1 VSSEKRIVIVGGVAC
16 GPKAAARARRCD
28 VNAKITI
35 IEEGNLVSYAGCG
48 IPYYVSG
55 VVAKRNAL
63 LVRTAKDFK
72 NISDIDVM
80 LDTRVESIDRAGHRV
95 SVMNLVTG
103 QTATLE
109 YDKLVLATGAN
120 PVRPPLE
127 GINLEG
133 IYSVKDVASADQ
145 ILNWI
150 TAAQPKKAVIIGGGL
165 IGMEMVEVLSTRGLE
180 VTVVEAMAHVLPG
193 ALDED
198 IAMPVEK
205 YLRKKGITL
214 RLGER
219 VAKFEGEDGKLKK
232 VVTEKAS
239 IEADVAILAIGVRPN
254 VKLAKEAS
262 LTIGKTGAIA
272 VNEYLQT
279 SDPDIYAGGDCV
291 ENKNLV
297 TGAAMFAPMGS
308 TANKHGRI
316 IGSNITG
323 SREKFMGVLGTT
335 IVKVLDFNVG
345 RTGLGE
351 REARNAGYDVVM
363 SLAPEADRPNYFP
376 GSRDII
382 VRVIADKKTGRV
394 LGGQGFGKG
403 ELAKRIDVLATAI
416 TYGATVDTL
425 ADVDLAYAPPYN
437 TPQDP
442 VHHAANV
449 VRNKMAGMVV
459 GLTPAQVKAKLDA
472 NEDFVLLDVRSQKEW
487 DTWHIEAPQI
497 RLIPQTMLFEKAG
510 ELPRDKE
517 IVVTCRSGGRS
528 YQASRILRKLGFTNI
543 KIAEGNLLAWP
554 YDAFG
559 GEKD

>member
-1 VSSEKRIVIVGGVAC
+1 MSSEKRIVIVGGVAC

-72 NISDIDVM
+72 NISDIDVL

-95 SVMNLVTG
+95 KVVNLVNG
-103 QTATLE
+103 QSATLE
-109 YDKLVLATGAN
+109 YDKLVIATGAN

-127 GINLEG
+127 GIDTAG
-133 IYSVKDVASADQ
+133 IFSVKDVASADH
-145 ILNWI
+145 ILSWI
-150 TAAQPKKAVIIGGGL
+150 TEKQPKKAVIIGGGL

-180 VTVVEAMAHVLPG
+180 VTVVEAMDHILPG

-198 IAMPVEK
+198 IALPVEK
-205 YLRKKGITL
+205 YLRKKGIIL
-214 RLGER
+214 RLSER
-219 VAKFEGEDGKLKK
+219 VAKFEGEDGKLKQ
-232 VVTEKAS
+232 VVTDKQA
-239 IEADVAILAIGVRPN
+239 IDADVAILAIGVRPN
-254 VKLAKEAS
+254 VKLAKEAG
-262 LTIGKTGAIA
+262 LAMGKTGAIA
-272 VNEYLQT
+272 VDEYLQT

-335 IVKVLDFNVG
+335 IVKILDFNVG

-351 REARNAGYDVVM
+351 KEARNAGYDVVT
-363 SLAPEADRPNYFP
+363 SLAPESDRPGYFP

-403 ELAKRIDVLATAI
+403 ELAKRIDVLAMAV
-416 TYGATVDTL
+416 TYGATVETL

-442 VHHAANV
+442 VHHAVNV
-449 VRNKMAGMVV
+449 VRNKMAGMVT

-472 NEDFVLLDVRSQKEW
+472 NEDFVLLDVRTQKEW
-487 DTWHIEAPQI
+487 ETWHIEAPQI
-497 RLIPQTMLFEKAG
+497 KWIPQTMIFEKAG

-554 YDAFG
+554 YDTFG

>member
-1 VSSEKRIVIVGGVAC
+1 
-16 GPKAAARARRCD
+16 
-28 VNAKITI
+28 
-35 IEEGNLVSYAGCG
+35 
-48 IPYYVSG
+48 
-55 VVAKRNAL
+55 
-63 LVRTAKDFK
+63 
-72 NISDIDVM
+72 
-80 LDTRVESIDRAGHRV
+80 
-95 SVMNLVTG
+95 
-103 QTATLE
+103 
-109 YDKLVLATGAN
+109 
-120 PVRPPLE
+120 
-127 GINLEG
+127 
-133 IYSVKDVASADQ
+133 
-145 ILNWI
+145 
-150 TAAQPKKAVIIGGGL
+150 
-165 IGMEMVEVLSTRGLE
+165 
-180 VTVVEAMAHVLPG
+180 
-193 ALDED
+193 
-198 IAMPVEK
+198 
-205 YLRKKGITL
+205 
-214 RLGER
+214 
-219 VAKFEGEDGKLKK
+219 
-232 VVTEKAS
+232 
-239 IEADVAILAIGVRPN
+239 
-254 VKLAKEAS
+254 
-262 LTIGKTGAIA
+262 
-272 VNEYLQT
+272 
-279 SDPDIYAGGDCV
+279 
-291 ENKNLV
+291 
-297 TGAAMFAPMGS
+297 MFAPMGS

>member
-205 YLRKKGITL
+205 YLRKKGIAL

-239 IEADVAILAIGVRPN
+239 IEADMAILAIGVRPN
-254 VKLAKEAS
+254 VKLAKEAG

-279 SDPDIYAGGDCV
+279 SNPDIYAGGDCV

-403 ELAKRIDVLATAI
+403 ELAKRIDVLAMAI

-487 DTWHIEAPQI
+487 DSWHIEAPQI

>member
-1 VSSEKRIVIVGGVAC
+1 MSSEKRIVIVGGVAC

-35 IEEGNLVSYAGCG
+35 IEEGSLVSYAGCG

-72 NISDIDVM
+72 NIMDIDVM
-80 LDTRVESIDRAGHRV
+80 LDTRVEAIDHAAHQV
-95 SVMNLVTG
+95 KVVNLANG
-103 QTATLE
+103 QTASLE

-127 GINLEG
+127 GIALAG
-133 IYSVKDVASADQ
+133 VYSVKDVASADQ
-145 ILNWI
+145 ILSWI
-150 TAAQPKKAVIIGGGL
+150 TEKQPKKAVIIGGGL
-165 IGMEMVEVLSTRGLE
+165 IGLEMVEVLATRGLE
-180 VTVVEAMAHVLPG
+180 VTVVEAMAHILPG

-205 YLRKKGITL
+205 YLRKKGINL

-219 VAKFEGEDGKLKK
+219 VARFEGAGGKLQQ
-232 VVTEKAS
+232 VVTDKAA
-239 IEADVAILAIGVRPN
+239 IDADVAILAIGVRPN
-254 VKLAKEAS
+254 VKLAKEAG
-262 LTIGKTGAIA
+262 LAMGKTGAIA
-272 VNEYLQT
+272 VDDYLQT

-351 REARNAGYDVVM
+351 KEARSAGYDVVT
-363 SLAPEADRPNYFP
+363 SLAPESDRPGYFP

-403 ELAKRIDVLATAI
+403 ELAKRIDVLAMAV
-416 TYGATVDTL
+416 TYGATVETL

-449 VRNKMAGMVV
+449 VRNKMAGIMV
-459 GLTPAQVKAKLDA
+459 GFTPAQVKAKLDA
-472 NEDFVLLDVRSQKEW
+472 KEDFVLLDVRTKPEW
-487 DTWHIEAPQI
+487 DSWHIEAPQV
-497 RLIPQTMLFEKAG
+497 RWIPQTMLLEKGG

-528 YQASRILRKLGFTNI
+528 YQASRILRKLGFTNV

-554 YDAFG
+554 YDTFG
-559 GEKD
+559 GEKE

>member
-1 VSSEKRIVIVGGVAC
+1 MSPVKRIVIVGGVAC
-16 GPKAAARARRCD
+16 GPKSAARARRCD
-28 VNAKITI
+28 VNAKITV
-35 IEEGNLVSYAGCG
+35 IEEGKLISYAGCG

-55 VVAKRNAL
+55 VVTSRSSL
-63 LVRTAKDFK
+63 LLRTVKDFK
-72 NISDIDVM
+72 DIMDIDVM
-80 LDTRVESIDRAGHRV
+80 LDTRVEAIDRTGHRV
-95 SVMNLVTG
+95 SVVNLANG
-103 QTATLE
+103 QTASLE

-120 PVRPPLE
+120 PVRPPLA
-127 GINLEG
+127 GIDLSG
-133 IYSVKDVASADQ
+133 IFSVKDVASADQ

-150 TAAQPKKAVIIGGGL
+150 KASRLQKAVIIGGGL
-165 IGMEMVEVLSTRGLE
+165 IGMEMVEVLAARGLD
-180 VTVVEAMAHVLPG
+180 VTVVEAMDHILPG

-205 YLRKKGITL
+205 YLRKKGINL

-219 VAKFEGEDGKLKK
+219 VARFEGAAGELKQ
-232 VVTEKAS
+232 VVTDKAAV
-239 IEADVAILAIGVRPN
+239 EADVAILAIGVRPN
-254 VKLAKEAS
+254 VKLAKEAG
-262 LTIGKTGAIA
+262 LALGKTGAIA
-272 VNEYLQT
+272 VDDYLQT

-351 REARNAGYDVVM
+351 KEARSAGYDVVT
-363 SLAPEADRPNYFP
+363 SLAPESDRPGYYP
-376 GSRDII
+376 GSHDII

-416 TYGATVDTL
+416 TYGATVETL

-437 TPQDP
+437 TAQDP
-442 VHHAANV
+442 VHHAANI
-449 VRNKMAGMVV
+449 VRNKMTGMVV
-459 GLTPAQVKAKLDA
+459 GLTPAQVKARLDA
-472 NEDFVLLDVRSQKEW
+472 NEDFVLLDVRSKPEW

-497 RLIPQTMLFEKAG
+497 KFIPHNMLFERAG

-528 YQASRILRKLGFTNI
+528 YQASRILKKLGFMNI

-554 YDAFG
+554 YDTFG
-559 GEKD
+559 EEKD